1 MSGPRSRRG
10 PALKIAAVWLA
21 GVLVIGVVVIGL
33 EVAHLSAG
41 SSSGLSA
48 TASTGAAA
56 GDPVGQVEAIVVA
69 KRVRA
74 ATIAGQLLGGGR
86 YDPAAYAG
94 HIVVVNAWG
103 SWCTP
108 CQKELPV
115 LRRLALARYATP
127 VEFLGLDV
135 EEKSMADG
143 EAMARNYALPYPSIY
158 DEDRSVYDA
167 LAPLIAPSGVPGT
180 VVIDAQGRVAATVIG
195 AVDETKLA
203 AFLRQLAAG
212 TG

>member
-1 MSGPRSRRG
+1 MSGTRSRRG
-10 PALKIAAVWLA
+10 PALKVAVVWLA
-21 GVLVIGVVVIGL
+21 GMVVIAL
-33 EVAHLSAG
+33 VAVHLRGGFSSA
-41 SSSGLSA
+41 SSA
-48 TASTGAAA
+48 TASTGASA
-56 GDPVGQVEAIVVA
+56 GDPMGQVEAIASA

-74 ATIAGQLLGGGR
+74 STLAGQLLGGGR

-94 HIVVVNAWG
+94 HIEVVNAWA

-135 EEKSMADG
+135 QDSMADG
-143 EAMARNYALPYPSIY
+143 EAMVRRYGLPYPSIY
-158 DEDRSVYDA
+158 DEDMSVYDA
-167 LAPLIAPSGVPGT
+167 LAPLIASGVPGT

-195 AVDETKLA
+195 AVDGTKLA
-203 AFLRQLAAG
+203 AYLRQLAAG

>member
-1 MSGPRSRRG
+1 MSGTRSRRG

-21 GVLVIGVVVIGL
+21 GVVVIGL
-33 EVAHLSAG
+33 VAVHLSAG

-56 GDPVGQVEAIVVA
+56 GDPVGQVEAIAVA

-115 LRRLALARYATP
+115 LRRLAVARYATP

-143 EAMARNYALPYPSIY
+143 EAMARRYALPYPSIY
-158 DEDRSVYDA
+158 DEDKSVYDA
-167 LAPLIAPSGVPGT
+167 LAPLIASGVPGT
-180 VVIDAQGRVAATVIG
+180 VVIDAQGRVAATVSG
-195 AVDETKLA
+195 AVDETQLA
-203 AFLRQLAAG
+203 AYLRQLAAG

>member
-1 MSGPRSRRG
+1 MSGTRSRRG

-21 GVLVIGVVVIGL
+21 GVVVIGL
-33 EVAHLSAG
+33 VAVHLSAG

-56 GDPVGQVEAIVVA
+56 GDPVGQVEAIAVA

-115 LRRLALARYATP
+115 LRRLAVARYATP

-143 EAMARNYALPYPSIY
+143 EAMARRYALPYPSIY
-158 DEDRSVYDA
+158 DEDKSVYDA
-167 LAPLIAPSGVPGT
+167 LAPLIASGVPGT